1 MTATREKVIRWP
13 LMIIAV
19 ATVLGPLLWQ
29 VSTALKSAGES
40 TVGFPGTLLPQHPTF
55 DNFVTAFSQIPLLR
69 YIGNSVAISAMG
81 MTTNLVLATLTGY
94 ALARIPFRGRTLY
107 TTLLLATAVLPFE
120 VILVSTMLVTRG
132 LHLNDTLIGVVLPQ
146 AVSIVAIFVMR
157 QAFLRIPNELGE
169 AASIDG
175 AGPVQTFWHVML
187 PSVRGSL
194 AVVAVL
200 GFLDSWDHF
209 IWPLVI
215 LSDPS
220 KYPVNVGVQY
230 LSGTFSADQRVIS
243 AAAIVVM
250 IPPLLVYFLM
260 QKQVFKGLSE
270 GALKG

>member
-1 MTATREKVIRWP
+1 MTSTREKLIRWP
-13 LMIIAV
+13 LMLLAV
-19 ATVLGPLLWQ
+19 LTVLGPLLWQ
-29 VSTALKSAGES
+29 ISTALKSAGES

-55 DNFVTAFSQIPLLR
+55 ANFATAFTEIPLMR
-69 YIGNSVAISAMG
+69 YVGNSVTIAVMG
-81 MTTNLVLATLTGY
+81 MTTNLILATLTGY
-94 ALARIPFRGRTLY
+94 ALARIAFRGRALY
-107 TTLLLATAVLPFE
+107 TTVLLATAVLPFE
-120 VILVSTMLVTRG
+120 VILVSTLLVTRG
-132 LHLNDTLIGVVLPQ
+132 LKLNDTLIGVVLPQ

-157 QAFLRIPNELGE
+157 QAFLRIPNELAE
-169 AASIDG
+169 AADMDG
-175 AGPVQTFWHVML
+175 AGPFQVFWHVML

-209 IWPLVI
+209 IWPLVV

-260 QKQVFKGLSE
+260 QKQVFKGLAE